1 MIALVSRW
9 KLKNGCPPELA
20 DAVRELTAAVR
31 EKESGTI
38 VYSVSLPGP
47 HPPIGPPPDYAYVE
61 GIESTPVEA
70 AELVFF
76 EIYRDA
82 RAFSEHLRGPIA
94 EFMKSYRHYFA
105 TPWQGH
111 PRPEVQYL
119 DPRALF
125 VREAMVPAEEGVT
138 A

>member
-20 DAVRELTAAVR
+20 DAVRALVASVR
-31 EKESGTI
+31 EREEGTL
-38 VYSVSLPGP
+38 VYSVNLPGP
-47 HPPIGPPPDYAYVE
+47 HPPIGPPPGYEYVD

-70 AELVFF
+70 TDLFFF
-76 EIYRDA
+76 EVYRDA
-82 RAFSEHLRGPIA
+82 RAFSEHLRGPVA
-94 EFMKSYRHYFA
+94 DFMKNYRHHFA

-111 PRPEVQYL
+111 PRPEVTYL
-119 DPRALF
+119 DPQALF
-125 VREAMVPAEEGVT
+125 VREALIPAEEGVL

>member
-1 MIALVSRW
+1 MIALISRW

-20 DAVRELTAAVR
+20 DAVRELTAAVAER
-31 EKESGTI
+31 ESGTL
-38 VYSVSLPGP
+38 VYSVNLPGT

-61 GIESTPVEA
+61 GVESPEA
-70 AELVFF
+70 PRTELVFF
-76 EIYRDA
+76 EVYRDA
-82 RAFSEHLRGPIA
+82 RAFSEHLRGPAA
-94 EFMKSYRHYFA
+94 EFMKTYRHYFQ

-111 PRPEVQYL
+111 PRPEVTYL

-125 VREAMVPAEEGVT
+125 ARELRVAAEEGVP